1 MNSTL
6 PGLALAFAPPDGWSE
21 RRQGARLVFEGP
33 DGEVLQISGSP
44 VPQGAAARDDALSGL
59 VENGLATMREAAADP
74 DLAEVMPL
82 QRVLDTPQLM
92 RWETAAT
99 SDEGAT
105 VFAQALVATPRG
117 VLLATIYGPAD
128 PATIATFGAVLAS
141 VRPT

>member
-6 PGLALAFAPPDGWSE
+6 PGLAMTFAAPGGWSE
-21 RRQGARLVFEGP
+21 RRQGSRLIFEGP
-33 DGEVLQISGSP
+33 EGEVLQVSGSA
-44 VPQGAAARDDALSGL
+44 VPQGATDEALSGL
-59 VENGLATMREAAADP
+59 VENGLATIREAAADA

-99 SDEGAT
+99 SDGGAA

-117 VLLATIYGPAD
+117 VLLATIYGAAD
-128 PATIATFGAVLAS
+128 PTTLSTFGEVLAS
-141 VRPT
+141 VRAT